1 MSDAELPDALL
12 SKPFPP
18 RIYAEAV
25 IRSQSGESLL
35 SSAEAV
41 TQDNVED
48 FYGDRTALETARQR
62 LSELGFEVLEEGS
75 FSLTIAAPA
84 EVYEQSLHTSLIS
97 LERPVMD
104 TPGVITT
111 SNFINTLDTKQ
122 FGRIDT
128 TKTPALKDVLDGIA
142 INEPLTYLQ
151 YQTPS
156 PFPPAVSHD
165 YLRIPEDLRRGLN
178 VQRVHEQGI
187 RGQGIRVVIVDT
199 GWYAHRYFEQQNYQV
214 NVLLSPGADEPQKD
228 ENGHGTGVSANLL
241 AIAPDVQLTM
251 IKTNIVVRENEP
263 GKNVNCI
270 AGLKRAIALNPQI
283 ISCSW
288 GSNLRGDQLSAHDR
302 VLAATVADAVHRGI
316 VVLFAA
322 GNGGW
327 GFPAQHP
334 DVIAIGGVYW
344 HPQDCPETELEASD
358 ATSGFV
364 SAVYPQRQVPDVCG
378 LVGKAPYGDYILLPV
393 PPGSELDRKYAAI
406 GDKTCPQDGW
416 AAFSGTSV
424 ATPQVAGIC
433 ALLRQVQPNL
443 TPTEIRRILR
453 ETARDI
459 VKGYC
464 NPASGGYPARPGVDR
479 ATGAGLV
486 DGEKA
491 IAFLQD
497 TGEIQTFAGAIEDS
511 REFPAFHRPIMRKK
525 TMTDYPKLRA
535 NWEEIQW
542 EIDQLIRAKFD
553 LSEIEDVE
561 FKLGLQNFSPRSQV
575 TRLSYSL
582 RKSLEDYLTFKKA
595 ASQEK
600 PDPQDATKAIQE
612 NAVAAA
618 QALLQLGRYQ
628 GTAIKVL
635 TMLVEHGTGTVR
647 EQAISA
653 LSKCSAEIYSF
664 DSTSPSSVPYSLQ
677 SDIDIFTTSE
687 VNQTCTLY
695 RTQNGTGDYAFCPN
709 GKNYHRKS
717 PGDPWLLITQIHV
730 KSSNGQESVVG
741 LC

>member
-1 MSDAELPDALL
+1 MSEVELPDALL
-12 SKPFPP
+12 SAPFPP
-18 RIYAEAV
+18 KIYAEAV
-25 IRSQSGESLL
+25 IRSQSGGSLL

-41 TQDNVED
+41 TQENVRG

-62 LSELGFEVLEEGS
+62 LSELGFEVLEEGA
-75 FSLTIAAPA
+75 FSLTIAAPV
-84 EVYEQSLHTSLIS
+84 EVYEQSLATQLITFD
-97 LERPVMD
+97 RPVM
-104 TPGVITT
+104 TAPGVITT
-111 SNFINTLDTKQ
+111 SNFINTPDTKQ

-128 TKTPALKDVLDGIA
+128 TKTAALRDVLDGIA

-151 YQTPS
+151 YKIPS
-156 PFPPAVSHD
+156 PLPPAVRSD
-165 YLRIPEDLRRGLN
+165 YLQIPEDLLRGLN
-178 VQRVHEQGI
+178 TQKVHEQGI
-187 RGQGIRVVIVDT
+187 RGQGVRVVIVDT
-199 GWYAHRYFEQQNYQV
+199 GWYRHHYFKEQNYQV
-214 NVLLSPGADEPQKD
+214 NVVLGPGADDPEWD

-241 AIAPDVQLTM
+241 AIAPDVQLTV
-251 IKTNIVVRENEP
+251 IKTNITVRENEP

-270 AGLKRAIALNPQI
+270 GGLKRAIALHPDI

-302 VLAATVADAVHRGI
+302 VLAATVADAVYRGI

-334 DVIAIGGVYW
+334 DVIAVGGVYW
-344 HPQDCPETELEASD
+344 HPQDGQGELEASD
-358 ATSGFV
+358 AASGFV
-364 SAVYPQRQVPDVCG
+364 SVVYPQRPVPDICG
-378 LVGKAPYGDYILLPV
+378 LVGKSPHGDYILLPV

-406 GDKTCPQDGW
+406 GDGTDAEDGW
-416 AAFSGTSV
+416 AAFSGTSA

-443 TPTEIRRILR
+443 TPVEIRRILR
-453 ETARDI
+453 ETTRDI
-459 VKGYC
+459 VRGYS
-464 NPASGGYPARPGVDR
+464 NPVSGGYPAQPGVDL

-491 IAFLQD
+491 IAFLQ
-497 TGEIQTFAGAIEDS
+497 GREQVQTFAGATQDS
-511 REFPAFHRPIMRKK
+511 REFPAFQRPIMRKK

-535 NWEEIQW
+535 NLEEIQW

-553 LSEIEDVE
+553 QNEIEDVE

-595 ASQEK
+595 ESQEK
-600 PDPQDATKAIQE
+600 PDPQDATKIIQE

-618 QALLQLGRYQ
+618 EALLQLGRYQ

-635 TMLVEHGTGTVR
+635 TMLVEHGNDTVR
-647 EQAISA
+647 KQAISA
-653 LSKCSAEIYSF
+653 LSKCGAEIYSF
-664 DSTSPSSVPYSLQ
+664 DSVSSSSVPYSLQ
-677 SDIDIFTTSE
+677 SDIDTFNGVKT
-687 VNQTCTLY
+687 VDLYGQTCTLHQLENGNGELACCPDQSVWY
-695 RTQNGTGDYAFCPN
+695 RKLPHNW
-709 GKNYHRKS
+709 K
-717 PGDPWLLITQIHV
+717 QI
-730 KSSNGQESVVG
+730 
-741 LC
+741 